1 MTRSTLD
8 AAIVLQA
15 IAGADANDAT
25 TLDATLPDI
34 AASLNPDSADLGGMR
49 IGVDK
54 HYISTGTEPGL
65 VSAIDEVIETLQ
77 QLGAEAVPVNMPRT
91 DPMELR
97 NLWLPIT
104 AYEALAAHADTF
116 PSRADEYGGYL
127 RGVLEMG
134 AAMTAKDYAI
144 AGARRQD
151 FNQRF
156 ESELAE
162 VDAVICPAGGSV
174 FEADRQAQYGDAN
187 ALKEIVR
194 HFQGQF
200 TIPADLAGTPAL
212 TLPCG
217 FSDDGRPYAVQFLGS
232 RLSEP
237 ALCRIG
243 HAYEQATAWHLRHP
257 PV

>member
-1 MTRSTLD
+1 
-8 AAIVLQA
+8 
-15 IAGADANDAT
+15 
-25 TLDATLPDI
+25 
-34 AASLNPDSADLGGMR
+34 
-49 IGVDK
+49 
-54 HYISTGTEPGL
+54 
-65 VSAIDEVIETLQ
+65 
-77 QLGAEAVPVNMPRT
+77 
-91 DPMELR
+91 MELR

-104 AYEALAAHADTF
+104 AYEALGAHADTF

-174 FEADRQAQYGDAN
+174 FEADRQAQYGDAD

-212 TLPCG
+212 SVPCG
-217 FSDDGRPYAVQFLGS
+217 FSSSGMPMGLQIVGRPFAEETVL
-232 RLSEP
+232 RV
-237 ALCRIG
+237 A
-243 HAYEQATAWHLRHP
+243 HAYEQTTEWHNRRA